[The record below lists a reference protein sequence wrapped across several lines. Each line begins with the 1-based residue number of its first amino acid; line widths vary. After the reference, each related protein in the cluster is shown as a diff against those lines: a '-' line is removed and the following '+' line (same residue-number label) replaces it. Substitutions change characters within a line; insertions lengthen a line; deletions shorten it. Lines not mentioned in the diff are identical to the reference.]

1 MNNQKTSSYTA
12 ASTFPAK
19 LLRYKEECFI
29 DDKIIPYHLQLC
41 PTNTCN
47 LNCSFCSCSKREK
60 NQELDISTL
69 KSLLLE
75 FKYLGSKA
83 VTITGGGEPCCYKD
97 LPELLNFL
105 DYQGFETGL
114 VSNGILLNKI
124 EELLFTLMWCRISVS
139 DDRNIDQLFSIL
151 KPLVENIKIDW
162 SFSYVVTSGFN
173 PSKCAKVIRFANEH
187 DFTHV
192 RLVSDLMD
200 LESIPFVAGI
210 KFGFYRAGVD
220 DSLVIY
226 QDRQEY
232 SKGNKKC
239 LISLLKPVIAPD
251 GFIYP
256 CCGVQYA
263 LPNSEGIFP
272 EQLRM
277 CSIEEVIPYFTEQKV
292 FDGSI
297 CRKCYYENYNTLLN
311 ICTSNYDHK
320 RFV

>member
-139 DDRNIDQLFSIL
+139 DDRDIDQLLSIL
-151 KPLVENIKIDW
+151 KPIVENVKIDW
-162 SFSYVVTSGFN
+162 SFSYVVTSVFDLI
-173 PSKCAKVIRFANEH
+173 KCSKVIQFANEH
-187 DFTHV
+187 KFTHV

-200 LESIPFVAGI
+200 LENVPSVASIKYA
-210 KFGFYRAGVD
+210 FYRGGVN

-226 QDRQEY
+226 QDRQDFT
-232 SKGNKKC
+232 KGNKKC
-239 LISLLKPVIAPD
+239 SISLLKPVIAPD
-251 GFIYP
+251 GFVYP

-263 LPNSEGIFP
+263 IPQSEGVFP
-272 EQLRM
+272 EQMRM
-277 CSIEEVIPYFTEQKV
+277 CSFDKITSYFTEQKL
-292 FDGSI
+292 FDGSV
-297 CRKCYYENYNTLLN
+297 CSKCYYENYNDVLN
-311 ICTSNYDHK
+311 TFKTEYNHR
-320 RFV
+320 RFI